1 MDINPH
7 SERNWIKE
15 FPHLSLREQAKR
27 YPLFFKSI
35 HFGVFRHLRDV
46 GLEFTSPI
54 SVISG
59 TNKSG
64 KTTALIAIAC
74 SHYNFQ
80 RRRQTSG
87 NLERNTWGDVMRFTD
102 HDIQQEDW
110 TYHVSYRRGE
120 NVITKQGYRN
130 HLSKKWSG
138 VAKKQG
144 QLDSPKLGINQA
156 GRQVTFIDL
165 ERLQPARHLPSSVFL
180 KAKAAPV
187 TNVELK
193 VSQYLSYILELE
205 YILDEICSSADNV
218 IYKFN
223 TTSTYSSYNSAS
235 GEDVLTRLLRDIV
248 DTPNKSLVLI
258 EEIEVGLHPKIQRRL
273 MDVLMYESRT
283 SQKQFIVTTHSQ
295 TILSSVNI
303 ESRLFLDSNRQKCIK
318 CISTNAALSKMDAIA
333 FPLLNLL
340 VEDALAKWILVRIIN
355 RINSTLPGFYH
366 LINIVICGGANDTY
380 SDYCFLRD
388 HYGELKPKCGYA
400 CVLDGD
406 RVAEFSP
413 KLSDDDTVTFVP
425 GTEAPEKFLMAAYLA
440 INPNEALQY
449 HYSSSN
455 VHCFFSKMQEQGLC
469 ADEESAKALCWAAF
483 ENSPEGQQAIQNI
496 ENFLINTCKRFSPDL

>member
-1 MDINPH
+1 MNINPH

-15 FPHLSLREQAKR
+15 FPNQTLQEQTKR
-27 YPLFFKSI
+27 YPLFFKGI
-35 HFGVFRHLRDV
+35 HFDVFRHLRDV
-46 GLEFTSPI
+46 DLEFTSPI

-74 SHYNFQ
+74 SHHNFQ

-110 TYHVSYRRGE
+110 TYHVSYRRGMD
-120 NVITKQGYRN
+120 VITKQGYRN

-144 QLDSPKLGINQA
+144 QLDSPKPGNNQA

-165 ERLQPARHLPSSVFL
+165 ERLQPARHLPSSVFQ

-187 TNVELK
+187 TDVDLR

-205 YILDEICSSADNV
+205 YKLDEICSSADNV

-223 TTSTYSSYNSAS
+223 TSSTYSSYNSAS

-273 MDVLMYESRT
+273 MDVLMYESHT

-295 TILSSVNI
+295 TILSSVNA

-318 CISTNAALSKMDAIA
+318 RISTNAALTKMDAIA

-340 VEDALAKWILVRIIN
+340 VEDDLAEWILVRVIN
-355 RINSTLPGFYH
+355 KINSTLPGFYH
-366 LINIVICGGANDTY
+366 LINIVECGGANDTY
-380 SDYCFLRD
+380 LYYCFLRD
-388 HYGELKPKCGYA
+388 HYGKLKPKCGYA

-406 RVAEFSP
+406 KKEEYNP
-413 KLSDDDTVTFVP
+413 KLSEDDTVSFLP
-425 GTEAPEKFLMAAYLA
+425 GMEPPEKFLMAAYLSN
-440 INPNEALQY
+440 NPNEVLQY
-449 HYSSSN
+449 HYASSN

-469 ADEESAKALCWAAF
+469 ADEETAKNLCWAAY
-483 ENSPEGQQAIQNI
+483 ESSQEGQQAIQ
-496 ENFLINTCKRFSPDL
+496 EMTSFLINTCKKFSPDL